1 DTLDSNL
8 PNIITSAD
16 NSTWTLANN
25 AAWTSQ
31 LNDGSYT
38 VTVNL
43 AGNNNNNNNGNNN
56 GNNGSVTGQGVTT
69 TAVTIDT
76 VAPATPTFNFTDTGL
91 ND

>member
-1 DTLDSNL
+1 YTLDSNL

-25 AAWTSQ
+25 ATWTSQ

-43 AGNNNNNNNGNNN
+43 AGNNNNSNNNS
-56 GNNGSVTGQGVTT
+56 SVTGQGVT